1 MNEPWRP
8 SGAAAPVARLI
19 EELHR
24 LPGIGPK
31 SAQRLAYHILRSTQ
45 DEAHALAEAIL
56 EVKEKIK
63 LCAVCQNTT
72 DVDPCLTCT
81 DEARDRSVICVV
93 EEPLD
98 ILAIERTQAYRGLH
112 HVLHGAISPMDG
124 IGPEDLKIRE
134 LLERFRSDEVREV
147 ILATNPNLEGEAT
160 AMYLSRLIRPL
171 GIKITRLAR
180 GLPAGGDL
188 EYADDVTLTRALE
201 GRQEFRE
208 EPGEYGERS

>member
-1 MNEPWRP
+1 MNESP
-8 SGAAAPVARLI
+8 SSLAAPLARLV
-19 EELHR
+19 EEFYK

-31 SAQRLAYHILRSTQ
+31 SAQRLAYYLLRMPAT
-45 DEAHALAEAIL
+45 EAQALATAIL
-56 EVKEKIK
+56 EVKERVTFCSI
-63 LCAVCQNTT
+63 CQNVTEA
-72 DVDPCLTCT
+72 DPCRVCS
-81 DEARDRSVICVV
+81 DPGRDRTVICVV

-98 ILAIERTQAYRGLH
+98 ILAIERTQAFRGLH

-124 IGPEDLKIRE
+124 VGPEDLKIRE
-134 LLERFRSDEVREV
+134 LLDRLRSDEVREV

-171 GIKITRLAR
+171 GIRITRLAR

-201 GRQEFRE
+201 GRQELGDDTQGD
-208 EPGEYGERS
+208 GEHR